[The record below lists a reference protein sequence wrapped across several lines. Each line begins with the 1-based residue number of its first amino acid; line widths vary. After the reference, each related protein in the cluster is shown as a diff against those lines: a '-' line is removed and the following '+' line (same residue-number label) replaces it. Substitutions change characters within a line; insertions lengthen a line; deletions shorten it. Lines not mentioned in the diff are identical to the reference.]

1 MLIRRSLLPGLLLAL
16 FVASPAIACEPRTSL
31 EKVYCQLQAQGEAL
45 PAWAD
50 FRRNPPST
58 QRLLLSRPARRA
70 GLQLPEVGPA
80 SRPPGRAA
88 APVLVRQEAER
99 EEASAAIPHKT
110 PQKTRCQ
117 LQRYSLVCGEQ
128 VFKLSGNLPN
138 SRLDEGALEAGNQ
151 LLLAEVASSNR
162 AEMIDNYRRYIEAM
176 LSIGL
181 GASTMSYTKFHHVWR
196 SAAERGENPSRRF
209 ARMFEYLKSDKQ
221 RLAVQ
226 NRYGSALPR
235 DISWCSPL
243 GELLW
248 VCDQKESNWVYVRR

>member
-1 MLIRRSLLPGLLLAL
+1 MLNRRTLLPGLLLGLWVAL
-16 FVASPAIACEPRTSL
+16 PAMACEPRTSL
-31 EKVYCQLQAQGEAL
+31 EQVYCQLQARGETL

-58 QRLLLSRPARRA
+58 QRLLLSRPAHRA
-70 GLQLPEVGPA
+70 GLQLPDAEPVSGLPEH
-80 SRPPGRAA
+80 PA
-88 APVLVRQEAER
+88 APPIVTQETVREA
-99 EEASAAIPHKT
+99 APAVV
-110 PQKTRCQ
+110 PQKNCR
-117 LQRYSLVCGEQ
+117 LQRYSLLCGDQE
-128 VFKLSGNLPN
+128 FKLSGNLPN
-138 SRLDEGALEAGNQ
+138 SRLEEGALETGNQ
-151 LLLAEVASSNR
+151 LLLEEVASSDR
-162 AEMIDNYRRYIEAM
+162 ADMIDNYRRYIEAM

-196 SAAERGENPSRRF
+196 SAAERGESPSRRF